1 MKYCNKHQNTLIK
14 CQESRRKKQTVA
26 RAESPASVRARPPTP
41 GHRRRKQSRNLPVG
55 ETKKHTMRLS
65 RLYKSKVGEQQ
76 RERERAIPLGISVLG
91 SMETRASTTLGYL
104 LRNADWTEQDTDNET
119 PNVQNRD

>member
-76 RERERAIPLGISVLG
+76 RERERESNTFGHLSVGIHGDTRVDHAGVLAAERG
-91 SMETRASTTLGYL
+91 LDRAGH
-104 LRNADWTEQDTDNET
+104 RQ
-119 PNVQNRD
+119 